1 MGNAH
6 MSELRFPQWQRPLQE
21 LILERDQARLTRKIE
36 DVERLISLRFLRLQ
50 NESNC
55 IEERQALTDAL
66 SLLRIL
72 KHFNSSRNGSTIKS
86 SPSTDSD
93 REESSHAA

>member
-1 MGNAH
+1 

-21 LILERDQARLTRKIE
+21 LILERDQARLTGKIE
-36 DVERLISLRFLRLQ
+36 HVERLISLRFLRLQ
-50 NESNC
+50 KEHNC
-55 IEERQALTDAL
+55 LDERQALTDAL

-72 KHFNSSRNGSTIKS
+72 KHFNASGNAPAIK
-86 SPSTDSD
+86 PSANADAT

>member
-1 MGNAH
+1 MH

-21 LILERDQARLTRKIE
+21 LILERDQSRLTRKID

-50 NESNC
+50 KEKDC
-55 IEERQALTDAL
+55 LDERQALSDAL

-72 KHFNSSRNGSTIKS
+72 KHFNAPGNATAIKTSTKA
-86 SPSTDSD
+86 DAA
-93 REESSHAA
+93 REESRHAA